1 MSLTRRSLLSL
12 MGASGVAG
20 LAACANLPERYGE
33 EQEPAVEET
42 EVEEEPKEPEID
54 LDEFAD
60 LALDM
65 QAWNYD
71 EANDCYYQLGLPYCL
86 TPGSEQYESL
96 SIFVPGAYLKGT
108 KHGRTWECEVDP
120 DATVGGFTP
129 ATAPVALP
137 INSPSC
143 SAQECPTSYS
153 YEGLGRYLSAGIV
166 YVYAG
171 FRGRSGGYESTT
183 QEYFAGGAPWLV
195 SDLKAVVRFLR
206 YNASVLP
213 CDTTR
218 VFSFG
223 YGGGAAA
230 AAMAGVSGASEL
242 YLPYLQELGAATHD
256 AEGAD
261 LSDDLY
267 GLGLWCPMGAFSSSD
282 AAYEWM
288 MGQYSSEGTRADG
301 IWTQQLSRDLADA
314 YASYVNG
321 LGMTDAD
328 GNLLQLD
335 RIDDGTFTG
344 GSYYDYLVG
353 LVSEAAG
360 DFLGRTDFPYA
371 AVPIDR
377 AVRNFPGDPM
387 LAASP
392 QAPEAEGEEQ
402 TSTGVRQIQATVYD
416 TVESYVSTLNADGRW
431 LTYNASRG
439 ETDVTGLWDFVL
451 ACRKPSRDVC
461 AYDLIDR
468 SGLANQLFGTDEKP
482 SLHFDGMV
490 AQLVEANHERYAAD
504 EGWNEELVAEWRGDL
519 AETDTLELTVADR
532 VAMSDP
538 IAMLVGGGDED
549 AQKLVVAPHWRINTG
564 LMQAETTFANE
575 VNLALL
581 LSAHEGVSDVAFT
594 PVWGAG
600 YELAE
605 REGDPEDQ
613 LVAWMVSCCPEEPQA
628 EAEPEA
634 ETDTEA
640 EAETDDENA

>member
-12 MGASGVAG
+12 MGMTGAAG

-33 EQEPAVEET
+33 DPEPAPEET
-42 EVEEEPKEPEID
+42 ETPEETEEPKID

-65 QAWNYD
+65 EAWSYD
-71 EANDCYYQLGLPYCL
+71 EANDCYYQLGLPYCI

-108 KHGRTWECEVDP
+108 KHGRTWSCEVDP
-120 DATVGGFTP
+120 EANVGGFTP

-183 QEYFAGGAPWLV
+183 QEYFVGGAPWLV
-195 SDLKAVVRFLR
+195 TDLKAVVRFLR
-206 YNASVLP
+206 YNAAVLP
-213 CDTTR
+213 CNVSR

-223 YGGGAAA
+223 YGGGASA
-230 AAMAGVSGASEL
+230 AAMAGVSGASER
-242 YLPYLQELGAATHD
+242 YLPYLQALGAATHD
-256 AEGAD
+256 AEGND
-261 LSDDLY
+261 LSDDFF
-267 GLGLWCPMGAFSSSD
+267 GLNLWCPMGAFSSAD

-301 IWTQQLSRDLADA
+301 IWTQLLSRDLADA
-314 YASYVNG
+314 YGSYVNG
-321 LGMTDAD
+321 LGMTDGD

-335 RIDDGTFTG
+335 RIDDGTFAG
-344 GSYYDYLVG
+344 GSYYDHLVK
-353 LVSEAAG
+353 LIAEAAD
-360 DFLGRTDFPYA
+360 DFLQRTDFPYA

-387 LAASP
+387 LAAG
-392 QAPEAEGEEQ
+392 APAPTAEGEEEA
-402 TSTGVRQIQATVYD
+402 STGVRQIQATVYD
-416 TVESYVSTLNADGRW
+416 TVESYISTLNADDRW
-431 LTYNASRG
+431 ITYNASRG
-439 ETDVTGLWDFVL
+439 EADITGLWDFVR
-451 ACRKPSRDVC
+451 ACRKPNREVC
-461 AYDLIDR
+461 AYDLVDR

-490 AQLVEANHERYAAD
+490 AQLVENNHERYAA
-504 EGWNEELVAEWRGDL
+504 EKEWNEELVSEWRGDL
-519 AETDTLELTVADR
+519 AETDSLELTVADR

-538 IAMLVGGGDED
+538 ISMLVDDGGD
-549 AQKLVVAPHWRINTG
+549 AAKPKVAAHWRINTG
-564 LMQAETTFANE
+564 LMQSETTFANE

-581 LSAHEGVSDVAFT
+581 LSAHEDVSDVSFT

-600 YELAE
+600 FELAE

-613 LVAWMVSCCPEEPQA
+613 LIAWMVSCCPQEEP
-628 EAEPEA
+628 A
-634 ETDTEA
+634 ETESDTS
-640 EAETDDENA
+640 DENA

>member
-12 MGASGVAG
+12 MGATGVAG

-33 EQEPAVEET
+33 DPEPAPEEAEVQEET
-42 EVEEEPKEPEID
+42 EEPKVD
-54 LDEFAD
+54 LDEYAD

-65 QAWNYD
+65 ESWSYD
-71 EANDCYYQLGLPYCL
+71 EANDCYYQLGLPYCI

-108 KHGRTWECEVDP
+108 KHGRTWSCEVDP
-120 DATVGGFTP
+120 DASVGGFTP

-153 YEGLGRYLSAGIV
+153 HDGLGRYLSAGIV
-166 YVYAG
+166 YVYPG

-183 QEYFAGGAPWLV
+183 QEYFSGGAPWLV
-195 SDLKAVVRFLR
+195 TDLKAVARFLR
-206 YNASVLP
+206 YNAAVLP
-213 CDTTR
+213 CDVSR
-218 VFSFG
+218 LFLFG
-223 YGGGAAA
+223 YGGGASAA
-230 AAMAGVSGASEL
+230 AIAGVSGSSER
-242 YLPYLQELGAATHD
+242 YLPYLHALGAAMHD
-256 AEGAD
+256 AEGND
-261 LSDDLY
+261 LSDDFF

-301 IWTQQLSRDLADA
+301 TWTQLLSRDLADA
-314 YASYVNG
+314 YGSYVNS
-321 LGMTDAD
+321 LGMVDAD

-335 RIDDGTFTG
+335 RIDDGTYAG
-344 GSYYDYLVG
+344 GTYYDYLVR
-353 LVSEAAG
+353 LISDAAS
-360 DFLGRTDFPYA
+360 DFLQRTDFPYA

-387 LAASP
+387 LVPSVATPAS
-392 QAPEAEGEEQ
+392 EGEEEAKP
-402 TSTGVRQIQATVYD
+402 GVRQIQATVYD
-416 TVESYVSTLNADGRW
+416 TVESYISTLNTDGRW
-431 LTYNASRG
+431 ITYNASRG
-439 ETDVTGLWDFVL
+439 ETDVTGLWDFVQ

-461 AYDLIDR
+461 AYDLVDR

-490 AQLVEANHERYAAD
+490 AQLVEQNHESYAAD
-504 EGWNEELVAEWRGDL
+504 KEWNEELVSEWRGDL
-519 AETDTLELTVADR
+519 AETDSLELTVADR
-532 VAMSDP
+532 VALSDP
-538 IAMLVGGGDED
+538 ISTLVDEGGEG
-549 AQKLVVAPHWRINTG
+549 AKPKIAPHWRINTG
-564 LMQAETTFANE
+564 LMQSETTFANE

-581 LSAHEGVSDVAFT
+581 LSARDEVNDVSFT

-600 YELAE
+600 FELAE

-613 LVAWMVSCCPEEPQA
+613 LVAWMVSCCPQEEPV
-628 EAEPEA
+628 
-634 ETDTEA
+634 ETETEA
-640 EAETDDENA
+640 EAEADDENA